1 MKESIIWLVVIKSIW
16 FVLNVKWWQTFL
28 KTALW
33 NLSWFKI
40 FIVIKIEN
48 LKEKFLE
55 TWPFVLNIK
64 CVGYLDT

>member
-1 MKESIIWLVVIKSIW
+1 MICFECEVMTDFFKSEEP
-16 FVLNVKWWQTFL
+16 
-28 KTALW
+28 ALW

-55 TWPFVLNIK
+55 TWSFVLNIK